1 MRHPS
6 THTVDISAEPV
17 STFETSVLPSRDP
30 RSDTGSIARRSLGT
44 DFLLIFISLAVGL
57 LFTSTISVVVA
68 PVNLERA
75 LFVPPQWLI
84 MTACALPALLCLF
97 VDALSTLTNPVALPF
112 ARSKLG
118 TQTIYAH
125 RIHLMLLA
133 FYFTAILVALC
144 WSALT
149 MVLVSKIFVSAI
161 FAFALYALGRSIPSK
176 RLSFVVSGILFLV
189 VLIATQAFIVVRLEA
204 SANNAGQD
212 VLNELVNPEKE
223 KAEDP
228 FKKGENAP

>member
-17 STFETSVLPSRDP
+17 SAFETSAPDRDL
-30 RSDTGSIARRSLGT
+30 RSDTGSIARQSLGT

-57 LFTSTISVVVA
+57 LFTSTISAVVA

-84 MTACALPALLCLF
+84 MTACALPALFCLF
-97 VDALSTLTNPVALPF
+97 MDALSTLSNPVALPF
-112 ARSKLG
+112 ARSRLS
-118 TQTIYAH
+118 TQAIYAH

-149 MVLVSKIFVSAI
+149 MVLVSKIFISAV

-189 VLIATQAFIVVRLEA
+189 VLIATQAFIVIRLES

-228 FKKGENAP
+228 FKNGGDAP

>member
-6 THTVDISAEPV
+6 PHTVDISAEPV
-17 STFETSVLPSRDP
+17 STFDSSAVPPRDP
-30 RSDTGSIARRSLGT
+30 HRKMDSVVWQSLGI
-44 DFLLIFISLAVGL
+44 DFFLIFISLLVGL
-57 LFTSTISVVVA
+57 LFSGTIRAVVA
-68 PVNLERA
+68 PANLERA

-84 MTACALPALLCLF
+84 MVACALPALLCLLI
-97 VDALSTLTNPVALPF
+97 DALSTVSNPVALPF
-112 ARSKLG
+112 ARSKLS
-118 TQTIYAH
+118 TQAVYAK
-125 RIHLMLLA
+125 RFHLMLLA

-161 FAFALYALGRSIPSK
+161 FAFALYALGQSISSK
-176 RLSFVVSGILFLV
+176 RMSFVVSGILFLV
-189 VLIATQAFIVVRLEA
+189 VLIATQAFIVMRLEA
-204 SANNAGQD
+204 SSSKASQD

-228 FKKGENAP
+228 FREPAP